1 VRIRCTVTDAEGA
14 LLCADW
20 LHTDDVNLRSLAN
33 AGHVTRLL
41 RTSNVV
47 PELGQKLTVWIE
59 AD

>member
-1 VRIRCTVTDAEGA
+1 VTDTDGA
-14 LLCADW
+14 VLCADW